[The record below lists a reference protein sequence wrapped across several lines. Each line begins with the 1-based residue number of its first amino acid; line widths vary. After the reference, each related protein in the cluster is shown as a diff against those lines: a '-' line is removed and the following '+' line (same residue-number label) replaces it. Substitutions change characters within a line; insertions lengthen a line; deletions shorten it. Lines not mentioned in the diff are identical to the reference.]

1 MPRVLLSMATA
12 VLFALSG
19 PAHAIEALAF
29 EVLDKQGQI
38 EIRRYAKHLLATVR
52 VSGDFADVGSRAF
65 RPLFNYIS
73 GDNRSE
79 EKIAMTAPVL
89 QQPTDRANQWLVSFV
104 MPSEFDQNSLP
115 IPASELVRVSA
126 QPAMLMAAIEYRGGW
141 SQDRYRENETY
152 LLDAVTGL
160 SLQVCGEPRWAR
172 HDPPFMPWFMR
183 KNEVLVPLCSIT
195 GQ

>member
-1 MPRVLLSMATA
+1 MATA
-12 VLFALSG
+12 VLLALSG

-52 VSGDFADVGSRAF
+52 VSGDFADVGRRAF

-89 QQPTDRANQWLVSFV
+89 QQPTGKRNQWLVSFV

-141 SQDRYRENETY
+141 SQDRYRENEAY
-152 LLDAVTGL
+152 LLNAVTGL
-160 SLQVCGEPRWAR
+160 SLQVCGESRWAR

>member
-1 MPRVLLSMATA
+1 
-12 VLFALSG
+12 
-19 PAHAIEALAF
+19 
-29 EVLDKQGQI
+29 
-38 EIRRYAKHLLATVR
+38 
-52 VSGDFADVGSRAF
+52 
-65 RPLFNYIS
+65 
-73 GDNRSE
+73 
-79 EKIAMTAPVL
+79 MTAPVL
-89 QQPTDRANQWLVSFV
+89 QQPTDSANQWLVSFV

>member
-1 MPRVLLSMATA
+1 
-12 VLFALSG
+12 
-19 PAHAIEALAF
+19 
-29 EVLDKQGQI
+29 
-38 EIRRYAKHLLATVR
+38 
-52 VSGDFADVGSRAF
+52 
-65 RPLFNYIS
+65 
-73 GDNRSE
+73 
-79 EKIAMTAPVL
+79 
-89 QQPTDRANQWLVSFV
+89 
-104 MPSEFDQNSLP
+104 
-115 IPASELVRVSA
+115 
-126 QPAMLMAAIEYRGGW
+126 MLMAAIEYRGGW